1 MSALWTF
8 FGSLAAGNFVARIL
22 LAIGVSF
29 VTFQGLDA
37 VLNMATN
44 SLHGLFGSLPSN
56 VGALLG
62 LADVD
67 FALNLILSAY
77 AARLVMFAGR
87 QMRLMK

>member
-1 MSALWTF
+1 MTSLWAF

-22 LAIGVSF
+22 LTLGVSF

-37 VLNMATN
+37 VLGIATSN
-44 SLHGLFGSLPSN
+44 LHGLLGSLPAN
-56 VGALLG
+56 VTSLLG
-62 LADVD
+62 LADLD
-67 FALNLILSAY
+67 FVINLILSAY